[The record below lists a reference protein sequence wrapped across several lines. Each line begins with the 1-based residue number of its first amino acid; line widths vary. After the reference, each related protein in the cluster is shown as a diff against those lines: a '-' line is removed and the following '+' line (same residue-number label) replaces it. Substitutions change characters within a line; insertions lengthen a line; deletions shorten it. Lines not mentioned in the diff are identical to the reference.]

1 MRRNVLL
8 LVAVWLVVGCDLL
21 LDNPEPETARLVISG
36 DAGKPVRLITST
48 EFVAAVND
56 VGVTRVE
63 IFVADTVITTLP
75 YERVYD
81 IERDHR
87 FLVEASWI
95 DTDLEQV
102 NVQVYLD
109 EKKQFDQGGLLME
122 GQPYRFVYTFNQA
135 VTQDIVLL

>member
-8 LVAVWLVVGCDLL
+8 MVAVWLAVGCDLL
-21 LDNPEPETARLVISG
+21 LDNPEPDTARLEISG
-36 DAGKPVRLITST
+36 DTGKPVRLITST

-56 VGVTRVE
+56 VGQTRVE

-75 YERVYD
+75 YERVYN

-102 NVQVYLD
+102 SVKVYLD
-109 EKKQFDQGGLLME
+109 EEKQFDESGLLME

>member
-1 MRRNVLL
+1 
-8 LVAVWLVVGCDLL
+8 
-21 LDNPEPETARLVISG
+21 
-36 DAGKPVRLITST
+36 LITST

-109 EKKQFDQGGLLME
+109 EKKQFDQSGLLME